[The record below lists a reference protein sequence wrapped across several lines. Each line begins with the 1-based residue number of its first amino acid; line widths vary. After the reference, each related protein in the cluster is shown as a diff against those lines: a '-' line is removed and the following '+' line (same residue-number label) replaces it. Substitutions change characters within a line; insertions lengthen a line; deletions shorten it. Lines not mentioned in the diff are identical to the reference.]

1 MHFLINVLT
10 WLFFLGMGGS
20 LVVII
25 LTLVDDFREIF
36 TEDSEPMDDIAKPI
50 RESRGAKSR

>member
-10 WLFFLGMGGS
+10 WLFFIGMGGS
-20 LVVII
+20 LVVIV

-36 TEDSEPMDDIAKPI
+36 TEDTQPDDLIPPKQPTQP
-50 RESRGAKSR
+50 RGR